1 MGLSTEEGEYM
12 DVWTEERERSV
23 LSGEDILRSSKDS
36 LGIVADATGMLL
48 GNVAGERSG

>member
-23 LSGEDILRSSKDS
+23 LSSEDMFHSNRDS
-36 LGIVADATGMLL
+36 LGIDEDATGMLL
-48 GNVAGERSG
+48 GNVASERSG